1 MLQIKD
7 IHKEYRTGN
16 LVQRA
21 LDGVSLS
28 LRDNEFVAILGPS
41 GSGKTTLLNII
52 GGLDRYDSG
61 DLIINGISTKKYKD
75 RDWDSYRNHTIGFVF
90 QSYNLIPHQTV
101 LANVELA
108 LTISGVSKSERRRR
122 AKEALEK
129 VGLGAQIHKKPS
141 QMSGGQMQRV
151 AIARALVND
160 PEILL
165 ADEPTGALDSDTSV
179 QVMDLL
185 QEVAKERLVV
195 MVTHNPELA
204 QLYATRIVT
213 VKDGRILSD
222 TDPFVIDS
230 ESMAP
235 PVHKNMGKS
244 SMSFFTALSLSFQN
258 LKTKKARTLL
268 TSFAGSIGIIG
279 IALILSISNG
289 VDKYITNMEEE
300 TLSEYPLQIQSTGV
314 DLTSMMMG
322 AATAQSG
329 KKDGEVGVAQ
339 MVTNMFSKMNSNDL
353 ESLKVYLDS
362 NESSISQYANSVE
375 YTYSVSP
382 QIFLENGKNIRQ
394 VNPDK
399 SFSAMGLGSGSSNSI
414 MSSTMSTDVFHE
426 MPEDADLY
434 KDQYD
439 VKAGR
444 WPENYKECVLVLTSQ
459 GDISDFL
466 QYTLGLRDGKEL
478 DDMVQKFIA
487 EEAVETPENEGPYT
501 YDEILGKKFK
511 LVNSTDYYE
520 YDEEYKVWK
529 DKSDNSSYMKKLV
542 KNGEDLTIVGIVQP
556 VEGATASMLTAGI
569 CYTPELTKHVI
580 EKAASS
586 EIVKQQLAD
595 EKINVFTGEEFGKED
610 NENSKF
616 DMESLFSINAD
627 ALQEAFQVD
636 LSGFN
641 MDLSSLSGLSSGL
654 NVEMPDMPDMSALAG
669 NINLDESSM
678 PDLSK
683 LIKLD
688 DLDLDL
694 SHMIDP
700 EEILKNLPADQVPD
714 MSQALKSVKF
724 DFTEEKVTALLKEV
738 LTGYQESIK
747 DKPEADMDK
756 MQAALKQYLTSKE
769 MNERLCKDLQ
779 ELVKNNVNVDMS
791 SEKLIAVAVG
801 LMNQYQEYAKANGIT
816 QTDVASILAFLSQGE
831 IQQQIKEEAENLVK
845 NSVTV
850 NITTKQ
856 IRDLLMQDVVAA
868 YPEYARNNSLPDPA
882 NLGTY
887 FLEYMQ
893 TEDGQNRL
901 MNGLMTLVDTS
912 EVQTQFSQAMETYM
926 KSMMTSFTDAIAK
939 GIESKFTEIMEQ
951 VEKQLTKGIQ
961 TAMEQMIGNISSGMQ
976 EAMQSVMTSVS
987 SSLTSAMSQAMS
999 GLGGLGSGMG
1009 NMEDALS
1016 INPEAFAKAIQMNM
1030 NEDDLSELM
1039 MSLLSSENSSYDG
1052 NLKKLGYA
1060 DLNVPGGINIYPK
1073 DFESKSEIVGIL
1085 DQYNADMEAA
1095 GEDEKVITYTDLVGT
1110 LMSSVTDIVN
1120 IISYV
1125 LVAFVAISL
1134 VVSSIMIGVI
1144 TYISVLERKKEIGIL
1159 RAIGASRHNVS
1170 QVFNAE
1176 TFIIGFCAGAMGIGI
1191 TLLLL
1196 IPANSIIRSLADGV
1210 NVKAALP
1217 PVAAVVLI
1225 GLSVVLTLL
1234 GGLIPSR
1241 KAAKSDPVTALRT
1254 D

>member
-52 GGLDRYDSG
+52 GGLDRYDRG

-185 QEVAKERLVV
+185 QGVAKERLVV

-329 KKDGEVGVAQ
+329 KKDREVGVAQ

-478 DDMVQKFIA
+478 DDMVQKFMA

-926 KSMMTSFTDAIAK
+926 KSMMTSFTDAITK

-961 TAMEQMIGNISSGMQ
+961 TAMEQMMGNISSGMQ

-1191 TLLLL
+1191 TLFLL

>member
-52 GGLDRYDSG
+52 GGLDRYDRG

-185 QEVAKERLVV
+185 QGVAKERLVV

-382 QIFLENGKNIRQ
+382 QIFLENEKNIRQ

-478 DDMVQKFIA
+478 DDMVQKFMA

-556 VEGATASMLTAGI
+556 VEGAAASMLTAGI

-926 KSMMTSFTDAIAK
+926 KVMMTSFTDAIAK
-939 GIESKFTEIMEQ
+939 GIELKFTEIMEQ

-961 TAMEQMIGNISSGMQ
+961 TAMEQMMGNISSGMQ